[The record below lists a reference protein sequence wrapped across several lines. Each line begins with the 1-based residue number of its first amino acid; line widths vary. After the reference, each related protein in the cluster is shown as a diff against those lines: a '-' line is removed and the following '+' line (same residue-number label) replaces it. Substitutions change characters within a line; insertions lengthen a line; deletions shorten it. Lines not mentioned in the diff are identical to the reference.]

1 MKTQQTHTAAHDL
14 QLQALTNAV
23 QGQSTANYEAIFEGF
38 TALGIAEDDI
48 KPRENIFTFHA
59 WKALGRVVRKG
70 QHGVKVITVIR
81 AQVKDEP
88 APVNRSAQVPGQAP
102 KTFGMAKPT
111 TVFHISQTDLIDSSA
126 TAH

>member
-1 MKTQQTHTAAHDL
+1 MKTQQTHSAAHDL

-59 WKALGRVVRKG
+59 WQALGRVVRKG

-81 AQVKDEP
+81 AQVKHEP
-88 APVNRSAQVPGQAP
+88 APVNRPAEVPGQTP
-102 KTFGMAKPT
+102 KTFGMAKTT